1 MSGNKVLSTILVL
14 VVLALCVA
22 AVPLAAY
29 AGLSFLYIEPNPR
42 HLPSVLMGEAVGWA
56 IIGVLSGAFIV
67 IITESVMW
75 PGGRSFREKYRGL
88 VFAVPIALC
97 VGTVLGLFFATIQMN
112 SVDGQAM
119 TSRQLAVLAGSTTG
133 FIGTVAGI
141 VTGAFLRRY
150 ILSLYRIP
158 SARMSG
164 RLTFNDEDATGTAGQ
179 AAGRS

>member
-1 MSGNKVLSTILVL
+1 MSGNRVFSTILVL
-14 VVLALCVA
+14 AVLALCVA

-29 AGLSFLYIEPNPR
+29 VGISFLYIEPNPR
-42 HLPSVLMGEAVGWA
+42 HLPPVLTGEAVGWA

-75 PGGRSFREKYRGL
+75 PGGGNFWERHRGL
-88 VFAVPIALC
+88 VIAVPVALC

-119 TSRQLAVLAGSTTG
+119 TSKQLAVAAGSTTG

-141 VTGAFLRRY
+141 ITGACLRRY
-150 ILSLYRIP
+150 ILSLYRVP
-158 SARMSG
+158 SARLSG